1 MMTFKKYIE
10 DSLENTA
17 LYVKSNYLF
26 ISAVAI
32 VGFPLFY
39 YVWAELFPQPYESL
53 MFRLIGAVVFLPL
66 IMIKRWPT
74 RLIPYFKYYSVAL
87 LIYIVMFFFFML
99 IKNKH
104 SEVWTLST
112 VCGVFLFVILTYE
125 WLIAI
130 FSFIV
135 GVAIACGLAVIT
147 SQEHLVLLKYEHLPI
162 YLFIVIAG
170 SSFNHKKNII
180 LQEKYNMLKAIGSSI
195 SYSMDTPLI
204 KIKTAIED
212 LTKNINI
219 SKKYTEKDILKL
231 LAEKLKQANE
241 DLRKIQDELVKSEK
255 MAALGR
261 AVARIA
267 HELNT
272 PICITRSAA
281 QNIETETKWIL
292 DRLETENEKNLKA
305 SITRYDND
313 LKKMLEVLMSGISR
327 AAELVRNFKEVSN
340 DQTNVQKRK
349 FELYNYI
356 KTTLSTMEA
365 ALKRKNITINLQ
377 GNEVVL
383 HSDPGLFYQI
393 IENLTTNVEKYAY
406 GDEGG
411 RIDITLKNGEHELI
425 LLFADYGKG
434 IPQVHLSKIFDA
446 FFTTGGG
453 KGGTGLG
460 LNIVYRI
467 VTVQLKGT
475 INCGSIE
482 GKGTLF
488 TLTIPKSSDDLKIS
502 NEFPID
508 ELIPNDF

>member
-1 MMTFKKYIE
+1 MISIKEYIN
-10 DSLENTA
+10 DSISNTA
-17 LYVKSNYLF
+17 LFIKSNYVY
-26 ISAVAI
+26 ISLVATI
-32 VGFPLFY
+32 GFPLIYF
-39 YVWAELFPQPYESL
+39 VWKYIFPQPYESIIV
-53 MFRLIGAVVFLPL
+53 RLVLAVIYLPL
-66 IMIKRWPT
+66 TVIKYWPN
-74 RLIPYFKYYSVAL
+74 RLNKYFKYYASL
-87 LIYIVMFFFFML
+87 LMIFTITFFFLML
-99 IKNKH
+99 IKNDH
-104 SEVWTLST
+104 SEVWALST
-112 VCGVFLFVILTYE
+112 VCGVALIIMLTYE
-125 WLIAI
+125 WLMAMIY
-130 FSFIV
+130 FIL
-135 GVAIACGLAVIT
+135 GVAIACGLAVI
-147 SQEHLVLLKYEHLPI
+147 SSDHNIVLIRYEHIPI
-162 YLFIVIAG
+162 YLFLVIAG
-170 SSFNHKKNII
+170 SLFNNRNII

-219 SKKYTEKDILKL
+219 SKKYTEKDILQL

-292 DRLETENEKNLKA
+292 DRLETENEKDLKA
-305 SITRYDND
+305 SITRYNND

-356 KTTLSTMEA
+356 RTTLSTMEA

-377 GNEVVL
+377 GSEVML

-393 IENLTTNVEKYAY
+393 IENLTTNVQKYAY
-406 GDEGG
+406 DDEGG
-411 RIDITLKNGEHELI
+411 RIDITLKNGQHEFI

-434 IPQVHLSKIFDA
+434 IPQAHLSKIFDA

-467 VTVQLKGT
+467 VTKQLKGT
-475 INCGSIE
+475 ITSESTE
-482 GKGTLF
+482 GKGALF
-488 TLTIPKSSDDLKIS
+488 ILTIPKPSDDLKS
-502 NEFPID
+502 S
-508 ELIPNDF
+508 NDFY